1 MSVPPG
7 MTAQRFLEE
16 TGPYPR
22 VAPVDQ
28 PAPTDMPLRL
38 EVLGALADDAE
49 PVYTMRNCGNV
60 KSYGLALVG
69 ENVLL
74 SMLRD
79 LIDDGLIEAESEY
92 LIVDDKLIERE
103 PDLPLATSDDDLKRY
118 WLVMTRAGWAEW
130 EAGAEQISAYHAAH
144 PLHAEDKWL
153 VSTARSRRQP
163 RCHRSCCMRPG
174 GVSAA
179 RWVRPRLPVRVIR
192 RAKRQ

>member
-49 PVYTMRNCGNV
+49 TVYTMRNCGNM
-60 KSYGLALVG
+60 KPYGLALVG
-69 ENVLL
+69 ENALL
-74 SMLRD
+74 SKLRD
-79 LIDDGLIEAESEY
+79 LVDDGLIEAESEY

-118 WLVMTRAGWAEW
+118 WLVMTRAGWPSGKQALNR
-130 EAGAEQISAYHAAH
+130 SA
-144 PLHAEDKWL
+144 PTTPPILW
-153 VSTARSRRQP
+153 
-163 RCHRSCCMRPG
+163 
-174 GVSAA
+174 
-179 RWVRPRLPVRVIR
+179 
-192 RAKRQ
+192 KRKTNS